1 MLPALAVIAAA
12 AAAANGAEPGQSV
25 VSRETYASGT
35 PSRRTG
41 LITSDG
47 PIIARSR
54 TYGCESDAVTLAA
67 LANAGPRDTSRLALQ
82 DDSIEVMGGLCAGS
96 FFNTYGGLDSVAT
109 FFSNQ
114 APAPIDVDRD
124 AHFDPRH
131 VFLSRPLSR
140 AQVAAVA
147 PGMVVRTNPLPVAGR
162 GARSPFQAVID
173 AVSPDGRTLT
183 VQQWAQPGDPS
194 GASVGRSPQGY
205 GGASG
210 PYTAIIDLVLNV
222 YGNNTIVSLAPG
234 SGQDLAD
241 RQDSSERA
249 EIGYEL
255 LMNNGYRLDPARTR
269 GLVDPYFDVPLDVG
283 FHVSANGDGSV
294 GFSVDDGADPHR
306 HPTAFDYGF
315 TARGARFAGFDA
327 VTVGAISPRFGFL
340 AETPAAETPWAFAY
354 APQNAGHPGTLR
366 WGVAADGTTWAPG
379 FILGGAALG
388 SAPPLASIRGG
399 GGGVAGQA
407 NSAILNYAAAAH
419 DFADPSGTEHLRIAA
434 SAAGVTLST
443 NTPAITVTAPLQAA
457 GGLRPPLV
465 AARALPSACVT
476 GEIAYG
482 HGIRAGD
489 EASGAGSGAPVYC
502 DDQRHWRV
510 LGTGLAPTY

>member
-1 MLPALAVIAAA
+1 MLGVAAA
-12 AAAANGAEPGQSV
+12 AVRANGGEPGQTV
-25 VSRETYASGT
+25 VSHETYASGS
-35 PSRRTG
+35 PSRRAG

-82 DDSIEVMGGLCAGS
+82 GDSIEVMGGLCAGS
-96 FFNTYGGLDSVAT
+96 FFHTYGGLDSVAT

-124 AHFDPRH
+124 AHFDARH
-131 VFLSRPLSR
+131 VFLSHPLST
-140 AQVAAVA
+140 AQIAEVA
-147 PGMVVRTNPLPVAGR
+147 PGMVVRTSPLPVAGR
-162 GARSPFQAVID
+162 GARSPFQAVIA
-173 AVSPDGRTLT
+173 AVSSDGRTLT
-183 VQQWAQPGDPS
+183 IQQWAQPGDPS
-194 GASVGRSPQGY
+194 GASVGQSPQNY

-210 PYTAIIDLVLNV
+210 PYTAIVDLVLNV

-255 LMNNGYRLDPARTR
+255 LMDNGYRRDPARMR

-294 GFSVDDGADPHR
+294 GFSADDGADGQR

-327 VTVGAISPRFGFL
+327 VPVGAISPRFGFL
-340 AETPAAETPWAFAY
+340 AETPAATTPWAFAY
-354 APQNAGHPGTLR
+354 APQNNGHPGPLR
-366 WGVAADGTTWAPG
+366 WGVAADGTTWAQG
-379 FILGGAALG
+379 FSLAGAAAG
-388 SAPPLASIRGG
+388 SEPLASLRGV
-399 GGGVAGQA
+399 GGVAGEA
-407 NSAILNYAAAAH
+407 NSAVLTYAAAAH
-419 DFADPSGTEHLRIAA
+419 DLSDPGGTEYLRIAS
-434 SAAGVTLST
+434 SAAGVTLGS

-457 GGLRPPLV
+457 GGLRPPLL
-465 AARALPSACVT
+465 AARALPSACAT

-482 HGIRAGD
+482 HGIRAGN
-489 EASGAGSGAPVYC
+489 EPSGAGSGAPVYC
-502 DDQRHWRV
+502 NDQRHWRV